1 MASEV
6 KPLLG
11 DDNHYNSITL
21 KQHTVAQLRK
31 EYRRY
36 RREAKER
43 LKELKQ
49 EGFEN
54 SRIVQNKE
62 YLQKDP
68 STLRKQDLVNYLT
81 YAHSFVNAKTSTVEG
96 QKAREDK
103 VIQKFQ
109 DLGYSNIKKE
119 TLDEFGK
126 FMDKSRNLFTSKIL
140 ASDIAVVAYDMAKEN
155 NISIAN
161 LEKNLLWYAE
171 HLDDIENLDLSTNRK
186 RAYTKTQLER
196 AIKKKQEKEQA
207 EKEGK

>member
-1 MASEV
+1 MVRDV

-43 LKELKQ
+43 LRELKQ

-68 STLRKQDLVNYLT
+68 SILRKQDLINYLT
-81 YAHSFVNAKTSTVEG
+81 YAHSFVTAKTSTVEG
-96 QKAREDK
+96 QKERENK

-119 TLDEFGK
+119 TMNEFGK
-126 FMDKSRNLFTSKIL
+126 FMDKSRNLFISKII
-140 ASDIAVVAYDMAKEN
+140 ASDIAVVAYDMAKDN
-155 NISIAN
+155 NVSIAN

-171 HLDDIENLDLSTNRK
+171 HIDDIENLDLNPNRR

-196 AIKKKQEKEQA
+196 AIRK
-207 EKEGK
+207 KEGK